1 MGLLPKDTLQNMNH
15 QPDTYTPLIHLICDF
30 RVESPDYTVAM
41 AKMAT
46 EFPQSRTLITPQPFK
61 KGHILGQSVFLKLVL
76 NEFPEGTVHI
86 CRFGTMSRLPNR
98 FVVAKHQGKFFMGPD
113 SGLFPL
119 YFDDDSIQYFNITPT
134 ENIHIFD
141 PLKEVYIPA
150 LKQLIEAKMDLSTA
164 GFAAKEM
171 MIRSSPPQPTLSNG
185 MMRLTVIYNDY
196 YGNAY
201 LNINKQTFDEV
212 GQGRPFRLLLNS
224 TMEINRLS
232 RSYNDVPEGM
242 ELCMFGHGDIMQIAV
257 NAGSAAQ
264 YLSLNEDKPV
274 VLQFKE

>member
-1 MGLLPKDTLQNMNH
+1 MSISSHHPR
-15 QPDTYTPLIHLICDF
+15 PLIHLICDF

-41 AKMAT
+41 ARMAA
-46 EFPQSRTLITPQPFK
+46 EFPDLKTLITPQPFK

-86 CRFGTMSRLPNR
+86 CRFGTMSKLPNR
-98 FVVAKHQGKFFMGPD
+98 FVVVKHQGKYFMGPD
-113 SGLFPL
+113 SGLLPL
-119 YFDDDSIQYFNITPT
+119 YFGEEEVEYFNITPAN
-134 ENIHIFD
+134 NITIFD
-141 PLKEVYIPA
+141 HLKEVYIPA
-150 LKQLIEAKMDLSTA
+150 LKQLLGSNMDFEQA
-164 GFAAKEM
+164 GFPKKEM
-171 MIRSSPPQPTLSNG
+171 MIRSAPPQPTLSNG

-201 LNINKQTFDEV
+201 LNINRKTFEEV

-224 TMEINRLS
+224 TMEINHLS

-242 ELCMFGHGDIMQIAV
+242 ELCMFGHGEILQIAV

>member
-1 MGLLPKDTLQNMNH
+1 MLNPVAQEN
-15 QPDTYTPLIHLICDF
+15 PIIHLLCDF
-30 RVESPDYTVAM
+30 RIESPDYTVAM
-41 AKMAT
+41 ARMSA
-46 EFPQSRTLITPQPFK
+46 EFPQLKTLITPQPFK
-61 KGHILGQSVFLKLVL
+61 KGHIVGQSVFLKLVL

-86 CRFGTMSRLPNR
+86 CRFGTMSKSANR
-98 FVVAKHQGKFFMGPD
+98 FVIVNQHGKYFMGPD

-119 YFDDDSIQYFNITPT
+119 YFEDETITYYNITPAD
-134 ENIHIFD
+134 NINIFD

-150 LKQLIEAKMDLSTA
+150 LKQLLSADMDIKAA
-164 GFAAKEM
+164 GFPVKEM
-171 MIRSSPPQPTLSNG
+171 MVRPAPPQPTISNG

-201 LNINKQTFDEV
+201 LNINKATFDEV
-212 GQGRPFRLLLNS
+212 GKGRPFRLMLNS
-224 TMEINRLS
+224 NLEINKLS

-242 ELCMFGHGDIMQIAV
+242 ELCMFGHGEILQIAV

>member
-1 MGLLPKDTLQNMNH
+1 MQH
-15 QPDTYTPLIHLICDF
+15 HPLVHLICDF

-41 AKMAT
+41 ARMAT
-46 EFPQSRTLITPQPFK
+46 EFPNIKTLITPQPFK
-61 KGHILGQSVFLKLVL
+61 KGHILGQSVFLQLVL

-86 CRFGTMSRLPNR
+86 CRFGTMSKLPNR
-98 FVVAKHQGKFFMGPD
+98 FVITKHGGKFFMGPD
-113 SGLFPL
+113 SGLLPL
-119 YFDDDSIQYFNITPT
+119 YFGEEDIVYYNITPLD
-134 ENIHIFD
+134 NINIFD

-150 LKQLIEAKMDLSTA
+150 LKRLLDAEMDIETA
-164 GFAAKEM
+164 GFPIKEM

-201 LNINKQTFDEV
+201 LNINRKTFDEV
-212 GQGRPFRLLLNS
+212 GQGRAFRLLLNS
-224 TMEINRLS
+224 NMEINHLS

-242 ELCMFGHGDIMQIAV
+242 ELCMFGHGDILQIAV

>member
-1 MGLLPKDTLQNMNH
+1 
-15 QPDTYTPLIHLICDF
+15 
-30 RVESPDYTVAM
+30 
-41 AKMAT
+41 
-46 EFPQSRTLITPQPFK
+46 
-61 KGHILGQSVFLKLVL
+61 
-76 NEFPEGTVHI
+76 
-86 CRFGTMSRLPNR
+86 MSKLPNR
-98 FVVAKHQGKFFMGPD
+98 FVVVKHQGKYFMGPD
-113 SGLFPL
+113 SGLLPL
-119 YFDDDSIQYFNITPT
+119 YFGEEEVEYFNITPAN
-134 ENIHIFD
+134 NITIFD

-150 LKQLIEAKMDLSTA
+150 LKQLLGSNMDFEQA
-164 GFAAKEM
+164 GFPKKEM
-171 MIRSSPPQPTLSNG
+171 MIRSAPPQPTLSNG

-201 LNINKQTFDEV
+201 LNINRKTFEEV

-224 TMEINRLS
+224 TMEINHLS

-242 ELCMFGHGDIMQIAV
+242 ELCMFGHGEILQIAV

>member
-1 MGLLPKDTLQNMNH
+1 MSNSN
-15 QPDTYTPLIHLICDF
+15 QPNQPLIHLICDF

-41 AKMAT
+41 ARMAT
-46 EFPQSRTLITPQPFK
+46 EFAALKTLITPQPFK

-98 FVVAKHQGKFFMGPD
+98 FVVAKHKGKYFMGPD
-113 SGLFPL
+113 SGLLPL
-119 YFDDDSIQYFNITPT
+119 YFGEEEIIYYNITPA
-134 ENIHIFD
+134 ENVTIFD

-150 LKQLIEAKMDLSTA
+150 LKQLLSTNMDLEAA
-164 GFAAKEM
+164 GFPIKEM
-171 MIRSSPPQPTLSNG
+171 MVRSSPPQPTLSNG

-201 LNINKQTFDEV
+201 LNINKQMFEEV
-212 GQGRPFRLLLNS
+212 GQGRPFRLMLNS
-224 TMEINRLS
+224 TMEISRLS
-232 RSYNDVPEGM
+232 QSYNDVPEGM

-274 VLQFKE
+274 VLFFKE

>member
-1 MGLLPKDTLQNMNH
+1 MFNPVDQEN
-15 QPDTYTPLIHLICDF
+15 PIIHLLCDF

-41 AKMAT
+41 ARMTT
-46 EFPQSRTLITPQPFK
+46 EFPQLKTLITPQPFK
-61 KGHILGQSVFLKLVL
+61 KGHIVGQSVFLKLVL
-76 NEFPEGTVHI
+76 NEFPEGTIHI
-86 CRFGTMSRLPNR
+86 CRFGTMSKLANR
-98 FVVAKHQGKFFMGPD
+98 FVVVKHHGKYFMGPD

-119 YFDDDSIQYFNITPT
+119 YFEDESITYYNITPA
-134 ENIHIFD
+134 ENINIFD

-150 LKQLIEAKMDLSTA
+150 LKQLLSSNMDLLAA
-164 GFAAKEM
+164 GFPVKEM
-171 MIRSSPPQPTLSNG
+171 MVRPAPPQPTISNG

-201 LNINKQTFDEV
+201 LNINRATFDDV
-212 GQGRPFRLLLNS
+212 GKGRPFRLMLNS
-224 TMEINRLS
+224 NLEINKLS

-242 ELCMFGHGDIMQIAV
+242 ELCMFGHGEILQIAV

-264 YLSLNEDKPV
+264 YLSLNENKPV